1 MEHDSINTVV
11 FVNFDSKWEDT
22 SIQKN
27 SCKTYSGNDRNRI
40 ERSIC
45 VSGSVADWLFGHAWT
60 ASLCDQLSLACHDHH
75 MGKIF
80 VEGETECGE
89 MVCDTAIVPW
99 CCDRGA

>member
-27 SCKTYSGNDRNRI
+27 SCKTYSG
-40 ERSIC
+40 
-45 VSGSVADWLFGHAWT
+45 SVADWLFGHAWI